1 MIRWLWH
8 GPALLVGGVLITCVR
23 GYQYLIR
30 PLLPPTCKFQPG
42 CSEYFVLSVKKY
54 GPFVGG
60 VKGVWRVC
68 RCNPW
73 SAGGDDPP

>member
-8 GPALLVGGVLITCVR
+8 GPALVVGGILIACVR

-30 PLLPPTCKFQPG
+30 PMLPPTCKFQPG

-54 GPFVGG
+54 GPLVGG

>member
-8 GPALLVGGVLITCVR
+8 GPALVVGGILIVCVR

-30 PLLPPTCKFQPG
+30 PMLPPTCKFQPG

-54 GPFVGG
+54 GPLVGG
-60 VKGVWRVC
+60 AKGVWRVC

>member
-8 GPALLVGGVLITCVR
+8 GPALLVGGILILSVR

-54 GPFVGG
+54 GPLVGG